1 MWSTFWNGLGE
12 IFTEIWTIMPTLG
25 NIPNLLAILVISV
38 LFFYWTG
45 KLVAFKKNGEA

>member
-12 IFTEIWTIMPTLG
+12 IFSAIWTIMPTFGNVPNVLG
-25 NIPNLLAILVISV
+25 ILVIAV
-38 LFFYWTG
+38 LFLYWTG

>member
-12 IFTEIWTIMPTLG
+12 LFSAILTTMPTLG
-25 NIPNLLAILVISV
+25 NIPNVLAILVISV
-38 LFFYWTG
+38 LFLYWTG

>member
-12 IFTEIWTIMPTLG
+12 LFSAIWTIMPALG
-25 NIPNLLAILVISV
+25 NIPNVLAILVISV
-38 LFFYWTG
+38 LFLYWTR